1 MSRTDEFE
9 LTSDLLDAIAWKFL
23 ASEFTGRCYVGWP
36 IEQRL
41 DQYLIRQGLPD
52 LVDDGSTF
60 IALLGR
66 VMSNIGPAFRSGVLA
81 VSAG

>member
-23 ASEFTGRCYVGWP
+23 GSEFTGRRYVGWP

-41 DQYLIRQGLPD
+41 DRYLIHQGLPG
-52 LVDDGSTF
+52 LVVDGSVFNT
-60 IALLGR
+60 LLDR
-66 VMSNIGPAFRSGVLA
+66 VMTNIGPAFRSGVLA

>member
-23 ASEFTGRCYVGWP
+23 GSEFTGRCYVGWP

>member
-23 ASEFTGRCYVGWP
+23 GSEFTGRRYVGWP

-41 DQYLIRQGLPD
+41 DRYLIHQGLPD
-52 LVDDGSTF
+52 LVYDGSTF
-60 IALLGR
+60 NALLDR
-66 VMSNIGPAFRSGVLA
+66 VMTNIGPAFRSGVLA